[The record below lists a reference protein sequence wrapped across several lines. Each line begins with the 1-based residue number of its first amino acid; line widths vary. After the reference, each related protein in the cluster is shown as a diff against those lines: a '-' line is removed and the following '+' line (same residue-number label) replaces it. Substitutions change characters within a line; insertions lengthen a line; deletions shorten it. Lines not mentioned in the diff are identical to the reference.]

1 MLASCAASYEKVQ
14 GKEGKVQ
21 GKEGKKGK
29 IQGKEGKVQGKE
41 GKVQGK
47 EGKVFFLSNCFSDEP
62 LVIFFKVKKI
72 LVFSV
77 CFHVIV
83 DVDHFKLQSF
93 FLDFPPLCSK
103 PISAYLLEI
112 ILALL
117 KKHSRLT
124 ELLFGWA
131 VNRKPV

>member
-1 MLASCAASYEKVQ
+1 MRQGGAVQ
-14 GKEGKVQ
+14 GQAEEGSKTPSQVPWLSCY
-21 GKEGKKGK
+21 
-29 IQGKEGKVQGKE
+29 
-41 GKVQGK
+41 
-47 EGKVFFLSNCFSDEP
+47 VFFLSNCFSDEP

-103 PISAYLLEI
+103 PISAYLEI